1 MTPPKPTILII
12 GAGAVGLSLAGK
24 LARVATVYAVCRK
37 RHADVIR
44 ARGLRME
51 GVWGDQ
57 TVQDITCITVP
68 DEPLPHADLIFVTA
82 KGIDTRS
89 ICTTY
94 AGMLRGR
101 PVASIQNGIGN
112 EEVIAGF
119 TDHVIGGT
127 ITTNFSIA
135 GAGHVQVRSQSA
147 PMKLGVYPIA
157 GSGEDT
163 NERTAIALCRLVA
176 ILEEAGIPAEQ
187 SGSIRSDI
195 WAKSLL
201 NISVNPIGALL
212 GVPVGALQEAHLREN
227 VEGLIRET
235 YAVVDAEGVRLP
247 WKDADTYL
255 THLFSVLIPD
265 FAAVFTSMYY
275 DIVNGRMTEIDLLNG
290 YVVKRGAELGIPTP
304 YNRCITN
311 LIHFRET
318 MNERDE
324 RISVAELTPT
334 E

>member
-1 MTPPKPTILII
+1 MTPPKPTILIV
-12 GAGAVGLSLAGK
+12 GAGAVGLALAGK
-24 LARVATVYAVCRK
+24 MARVATVYAVCRE
-37 RHADVIR
+37 RHAAAIR
-44 ARGLRME
+44 AQGLRME
-51 GVWGDQ
+51 GVWGDL
-57 TVQDITCITVP
+57 TVQDITCVTGP
-68 DEPLPHADLIFVTA
+68 DEPLPDPDLIVITA

-89 ICTTY
+89 ICTAY
-94 AGMLRGR
+94 AGTLRGR

-163 NERTAIALCRLVA
+163 NERTAIALRRLVA

-235 YAVVDAEGVRLP
+235 YAVADAEGVRLP

-275 DIVNGRMTEIDLLNG
+275 DIMNGRMTEIDLLNG

>member
-135 GAGHVQVRSQSA
+135 GAGHVKVRSQSA
-147 PMKLGVYPIA
+147 PMKLGIYPIG
-157 GSGEDT
+157 GSNEDT
-163 NERTAIALCRLVA
+163 DEKTANALRRLLE
-176 ILEEAGIPAEQ
+176 ILEDAGIPAEK
-187 SGSIRSDI
+187 SSSIRSDI
-195 WAKSLL
+195 WGKSLL
-201 NISVNPIGALL
+201 NIAVNPIGALL
-212 GVPVGALQEAHLREN
+212 GVPVGALQEAHLREII
-227 VEGLIRET
+227 GALIRET
-235 YAVVDAEGVRLP
+235 YAVTEKDGIRLP
-247 WKDADTYL
+247 WKDADAYL
-255 THLFSVLIPD
+255 THLFSVQIPD
-265 FAAVFTSMYY
+265 FAAVFTSMHH
-275 DIVNGRMTEIDLLNG
+275 DILNGRMTEIDLLNG
-290 YVVKRGAELGIPTP
+290 YVAERGAELGIPTP

-318 MNERDE
+318 MQESDKE
-324 RISVAELTPT
+324 SSGAGLIPAD
-334 E
+334 